1 MSSVLVLDDRPADR
15 DLLAT
20 VLGYAGYDVL
30 QASTA
35 QQALACA
42 REHRLDMIITDLSMP
57 EVNGYEFVREL
68 RADPQVCRTRVVFCT
83 ANYEQGEVRRLA
95 EACGVSRVLVKP
107 CEPQEIVKVC
117 AEVLQSADGPTA
129 PEMMSAEFDRE
140 QLRVLNNKLVQKVNE
155 LQLAHDDL
163 RHAHT
168 IAIEASRAKS
178 QFVANMS
185 HELRTPLHG
194 VIGMAELLRDTALNA
209 VQRGYVNALA
219 ASGEAL
225 LAVVSEVLDFS
236 KLESGRVELD
246 NTDFE
251 LRAAVEDACQVVAV
265 QAGSKGLEI
274 TCSIDAEV
282 PAIVHGDPSRLRQ
295 VLLNLLANAVKFTAS
310 GEVSVRVCRTHDE
323 RLRFTISDTGIGI
336 EGDDPLRLFEPFVQA
351 DESTTRRY
359 GGTGLGL
366 AISRRLVQG
375 MSGEIGAEPRV
386 GGGSVFWFTAVLPEL
401 TRAVESRMRLAARSA
416 IGARRS

>member
-1 MSSVLVLDDRPADR
+1 
-15 DLLAT
+15 
-20 VLGYAGYDVL
+20 
-30 QASTA
+30 
-35 QQALACA
+35 
-42 REHRLDMIITDLSMP
+42 
-57 EVNGYEFVREL
+57 
-68 RADPQVCRTRVVFCT
+68 
-83 ANYEQGEVRRLA
+83 
-95 EACGVSRVLVKP
+95 VLVKP
-107 CEPQEIVKVC
+107 CEPQEIVEVC
-117 AEVLQSADGPTA
+117 AEVMRSADGPTA
-129 PEMMSAEFDRE
+129 PEMMPAEFDRE

-163 RHAHT
+163 RQAHT

-194 VIGMAELLRDTALNA
+194 VVGMAELLRDTALNA

-251 LRAAVEDACQVVAV
+251 LRAAVEDACQVIAV
-265 QAGSKGLEI
+265 QARSKVLEL

-282 PAIVHGDPSRLRQ
+282 PAIVHGDPARLRQ

-310 GEVSVRVCRTHDE
+310 GEVSVRVCRTDDG

-375 MSGEIGAEPRV
+375 MSGEIGAEPRA

-401 TRAVESRMRLAARSA
+401 TGAVESRMRRAARSA